1 MLADTERLVDAR
13 MAEKMSSDTG
23 TGRSQRRE
31 QPSVRIL
38 IADDHEL
45 VRQGMRTILQGEPGW
60 TVCGEATNGRQAVTM
75 ALELNPD
82 LVVLDIAMPELN
94 GVEVIRQIRRSL
106 TVPIL
111 IVTMYDADDVLREA
125 TDAGANGYVLK
136 AEAGRT
142 LVNAART
149 LLHGGSGP
157 SDRLHPTDGQ
167 EASARAADVL
177 PRPRGRELTSREREV
192 LQLLVEGH
200 GNKEIAASL
209 GITTKTAETH
219 RARIMSKLNMHS
231 MSELVRYA
239 IRNRIIEP

>member
-1 MLADTERLVDAR
+1 MT
-13 MAEKMSSDTG
+13 MPSDKE
-23 TGRSQRRE
+23 TGRSQRRDV
-31 QPSVRIL
+31 QGVRIL

-75 ALELNPD
+75 ALELRPD

-94 GVEVIRQIRRSL
+94 GVEVIHQIRRAL

-125 TDAGANGYVLK
+125 TEAGADGYVLK

-149 LLHGGSGP
+149 LLHRGDAADRPRPGGSEAAAG
-157 SDRLHPTDGQ
+157 DG
-167 EASARAADVL
+167 AAEVL
-177 PRPRGRELTSREREV
+177 RRPRGRELTSREREV
-192 LQLLVEGH
+192 LQLLVEGR
-200 GNKEIAASL
+200 GNKEIAAAL

-219 RARIMSKLNMHS
+219 RARIMSKLDMHS